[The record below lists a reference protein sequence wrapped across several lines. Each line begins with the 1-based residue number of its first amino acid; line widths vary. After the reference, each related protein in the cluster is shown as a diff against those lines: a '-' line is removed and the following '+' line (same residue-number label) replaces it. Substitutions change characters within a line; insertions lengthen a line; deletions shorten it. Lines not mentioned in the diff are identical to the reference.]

1 MKKWIPVL
9 EADTDNGQHT
19 CYARHFSGA
28 KYIWLTQSPG
38 GCWNVEVRSEVGS
51 DFITIAKSKTLCGA
65 KQRALRY
72 IKEANC

>member
-19 CYARHFSGA
+19 CYARHLSGA
-28 KYIWLTQSPG
+28 KYIWLAQQPS
-38 GCWNVEVRSEVGS
+38 GCWNVEVRSEANG
-51 DFITIAKSKTLCGA
+51 DFVTIAKSNSLVGA

-72 IKEANC
+72 IKEINC